1 MFPGRIL
8 RFEDDQVKEI
18 NNLSSIDTVKVQMIA
33 DNDQIVEKTVIVEE
47 DDASDEQHQETEI

>member
-47 DDASDEQHQETEI
+47 EASDEMFQQKED